1 MRWGV
6 CSGSRG
12 SRESGG
18 KREVTEGNS
27 RKGRSGSKAREVSE
41 GMVTLFYFFPL
52 CWFLIWEY
60 IRYGCFAFILGNFFI
75 CWATRAVF
83 IGAGDVVNSTKGG
96 EKVIGDPER
105 DERQYEG
112 WDRSR

>member
-1 MRWGV
+1 MDREGV
-6 CSGSRG
+6 GRVEGRGKLRKVIQGRGGVAVRPGKSRRAW
-12 SRESGG
+12 SHSFI
-18 KREVTEGNS
+18 S
-27 RKGRSGSKAREVSE
+27 S
-41 GMVTLFYFFPL
+41 L
-52 CWFLIWEY
+52 CAGFLSWEY